1 MDAGRGLRAA
11 EPESVEPGGGAIPD
25 DAFYAELAR
34 SFLRNNNIPLHR
46 ENLFKADVLLQIAGR
61 ETGQIRISAVKV
73 LLEWAGQLKRK
84 SRDDEDAGEELSGE
98 EALKLICSNL
108 KEMGITREQL
118 GKWMS

>member
-1 MDAGRGLRAA
+1 MEGSRGVEASEL
-11 EPESVEPGGGAIPD
+11 ESEEGGGRAVPD
-25 DAFYAELAR
+25 DAFYSELAR

-46 ENLFKADVLLQIAGR
+46 ENLFKAEVLLQISGR

-84 SRDDEDAGEELSGE
+84 SRDDEDAAEELSGE